1 MILFF
6 WIFTSNVICNSKND
20 LNSFYGVEH
29 EGIIKFGQNTL
40 FTGENKVIN
49 NFILDNASG
58 QAENLSSTSNIDKSQ
73 NISDDDSDEGTLFKN
88 TAQMNQKNY

>member
-1 MILFF
+1 MV
-6 WIFTSNVICNSKND
+6 SNTRESQNSAR
-20 LNSFYGVEH
+20 
-29 EGIIKFGQNTL
+29 TRWR